1 MFELNHKRS
10 VVPIQVQGRWNTDEF
25 FLALQGELE
34 PYFESG
40 SYQLM
45 VFDNRMAVKAW
56 HPINKTPQAFQ
67 LLYQQIPT
75 IDAAGAAVLMLG
87 DKSRIKVMPVA
98 RKSKA
103 KVRPSRQDEAL
114 TMDIRNEWALQAGNQ
129 KRWTPKCTDLM
140 KRSPQEN
147 EKFTVS
153 RSVVC
158 VACGAV
164 NSWKYLLNP
173 LELLCPCCN
182 KIQKMVSYTSSSVQT
197 RAHYCITYCTIEAG
211 K

>member
-1 MFELNHKRS
+1 
-10 VVPIQVQGRWNTDEF
+10 
-25 FLALQGELE
+25 
-34 PYFESG
+34 
-40 SYQLM
+40 LM

-67 LLYQQIPT
+67 LLYQQLPT

-182 KIQKMVSYTSSSVQT
+182 KIKKMVSHTSLCSQHTQRHTHTHT
-197 RAHYCITYCTIEAG
+197 RARAHARTFKHTIEAG